1 MTNRFLQFA
10 GYLCIC
16 CTVMVGSVQFQRA
29 QAQQAIAYKLHRYYP
44 TVSTGVTDTLLNP
57 WAGGLNTPQFSSMD
71 LNRDQ
76 QLDLVAFDRS
86 DQTLLTWLWNPE
98 HQHYRLAPEYA
109 GYFPLDSLADWVLLK
124 DLTCDGNPEL
134 LTGNNSNIRV
144 WLHTGSPLEQR
155 PFQLLYDRLYTTY
168 NLNTPNQFRT
178 EVYSLG
184 SDIPGI
190 EDIDFDGDTDFL
202 VYNAAG
208 TLVEYHENRARED
221 LNRCDTVVLV
231 NASACW
237 GHFFENYNFQTQVYS
252 ADLQGPGLCAGEFK
266 TAHQGG
272 ALLPLNLDG
281 DTLMDV
287 IVSDNGPAY
296 MLALFN
302 GGNRQIASMTDQD
315 QNFPFYD
322 QRVFL
327 PSFPAGYYQDLDHD
341 GIRDLVVSPNLPE
354 VSEDREVVWLYRNNG
369 SDDNPTFNLTTKA
382 HLVDQMLDLGTGGAA
397 AWLDWNRDSI
407 PDLLLA
413 CEGRY
418 RDETTRYTGFELY
431 INTGTRTQPKFAL
444 KSRNYLG
451 LFGVPFFNGVG
462 GLNPCPVDLDADGR
476 PELIVGTGSGRLL
489 LFDETGSGTDTLAY
503 VLTNTNYLNLPPN
516 TLRALT
522 PTTADLDADGDPDL
536 VLGYSRGGLI
546 LYENTGSAQVAEFT
560 LRSTEWGKVSV
571 APAFT
576 TLGYSAPTFADL
588 DFDGRPELV
597 VGNTA
602 GRLQVY
608 VNPTLSATDS
618 FASRPWLSHF
628 QSSRR
633 GKPIVWTEP
642 SDSLFHLV
650 YGTRRGGFEWYLY
663 RKDSNSTTPIDT
675 LPHDTT
681 TQSVFGPVQIQFQLS
696 PNPSEGVLMLHYT
709 GSGNPRPATVE
720 IRNSQGQLVRTFRY
734 PDNADGTYTLKL
746 DDLPSGLYFCTVI
759 THTLPPFTRKFVLRQ

>member
-1 MTNRFLQFA
+1 
-10 GYLCIC
+10 
-16 CTVMVGSVQFQRA
+16 
-29 QAQQAIAYKLHRYYP
+29 
-44 TVSTGVTDTLLNP
+44 LN
-57 WAGGLNTPQFSSMD
+57 NPQFSTID
-71 LNRDQ
+71 LNQDQ

-86 DQTLLTWLWNPE
+86 DQTLLTWLWHPE

-109 GYFPLDSLADWVLLK
+109 GYFPLDSLTDWVLLK

-144 WLHTGSPLEQR
+144 WLHTGAPFAQR
-155 PFQLLYDRLYTTY
+155 PFRLLYDRLYTTY
-168 NLNTPNQFRT
+168 NLGTPNQFRT

-281 DTLMDV
+281 DTLMDL

-302 GGNRQIASMTDQD
+302 GGTRQIASMTDQD
-315 QNFPFYD
+315 QVFPFYD

-327 PSFPAGYYQDLDHD
+327 PSFPAAYYEDLDHD
-341 GIRDLVVSPNLPE
+341 GIRDLLVSPNLPE
-354 VSEDREVVWLYRNNG
+354 VSEDREVVWLYRNTG

-382 HLVDQMLDLGTGGAA
+382 RLADQMLDLGTGGTA
-397 AWLDWNRDSI
+397 AWLDWNRDTI

-413 CEGRY
+413 CESRY

-431 INTGTRTQPKFAL
+431 INTGTRAKPRFSVQ
-444 KSRNYLG
+444 SRNYLG
-451 LFGVPFFNGVG
+451 LLGVPFFNTLG
-462 GLNPCPVDLDADGR
+462 GLNPCPVDLDDDGR
-476 PELIVGTGSGRLL
+476 PELVVGTGSGRLL

-503 VLTNTNYLNLPPN
+503 VLANTNYLNLPPN
-516 TLRALT
+516 TLRALV
-522 PTTADLDADGDPDL
+522 PATADLDADGDPDL

-576 TLGYSAPTFADL
+576 TLGYSAPIFADL
-588 DFDGRPELV
+588 NFDGRLELV

-618 FASRPWLSHF
+618 FTTRPWLSHF

-633 GKPIVWTEP
+633 GKPLLWVEP

-650 YGTRRGGFEWYLY
+650 YGTRRGGFEWYSY
-663 RKDSNSTTPIDT
+663 RKDSASTLPIDT
-675 LPHDTT
+675 LPNNTT
-681 TQSVFGPVQIQFQLS
+681 PQSVVVGAPSQFSLL
-696 PNPSEGVLMLHYT
+696 PNPTEGVLILRCT
-709 GSGNPRPATVE
+709 GSACVGPVIVE
-720 IRNSQGQLVRTFRY
+720 VYNSLGQLVRTLQY
-734 PDNADGTYTLKL
+734 SPTVDGTCRLGL
-746 DDLPSGLYFCTVI
+746 DDLPPGLYFCTLV
-759 THTLPPFTRKFVLRQ
+759 THMAPPATQKFVLRR